1 MRCSTP
7 FFKEFGS
14 LLFGRPPVSA
24 LAQAQA
30 KIRESDSLSLLANV
44 FGSYLPKGL
53 LDRKPGGGANSRQ
66 RVFSLE
72 VLFWSFLDQVQT
84 PGGSCREAVR
94 KVMALRKSAES
105 ARKNKRKVE
114 EKKEADMSGDTSA
127 YCQARAKLPVAV
139 LEQINNHLAE
149 RMEANIP
156 DGGLW
161 HGRHVR
167 VVDGTGVSMPD
178 TPANQARWPQTKSQ
192 KPGCGF
198 PMMNLVGVFCLLT
211 GALVKAAQ
219 GDRHTHETKLFRGL
233 WSMLRRGDVVL
244 ADRGFCSF
252 GAIAGLLAL
261 GIDSLLRLPEKRLRK
276 AIGAQLPEAEN
287 FDVIVTWK
295 RPTQRPSGLTPAA

>member
-1 MRCSTP
+1 
-7 FFKEFGS
+7 
-14 LLFGRPPVSA
+14 
-24 LAQAQA
+24 
-30 KIRESDSLSLLANV
+30 
-44 FGSYLPKGL
+44 
-53 LDRKPGGGANSRQ
+53 
-66 RVFSLE
+66 
-72 VLFWSFLDQVQT
+72 
-84 PGGSCREAVR
+84 
-94 KVMALRKSAES
+94 
-105 ARKNKRKVE
+105 
-114 EKKEADMSGDTSA
+114 MSGDTSA

-219 GDRHTHETKLFRGL
+219 GDRHTHETKLRHPDVRGKG
-233 WSMLRRGDVVL
+233 M
-244 ADRGFCSF
+244 
-252 GAIAGLLAL
+252 
-261 GIDSLLRLPEKRLRK
+261 
-276 AIGAQLPEAEN
+276 
-287 FDVIVTWK
+287 T
-295 RPTQRPSGLTPAA
+295 